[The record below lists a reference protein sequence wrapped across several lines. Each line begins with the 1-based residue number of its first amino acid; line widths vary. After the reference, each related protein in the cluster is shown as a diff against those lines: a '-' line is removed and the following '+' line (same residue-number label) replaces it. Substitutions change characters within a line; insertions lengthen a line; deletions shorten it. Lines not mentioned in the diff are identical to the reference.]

1 MGGVQSVQKIS
12 FQDMNT
18 CVHRQYT
25 IITVMKEDTCLIAG
39 TVPIRREE
47 ETINT
52 YYESGNLSQPIVI
65 YGYNDG
71 DENIVKKYRQL
82 KELGFTKVYVYP
94 GGMFEWL
101 LLQDIFTD
109 KHFRTTSK
117 ELNILKYKPKN
128 TFSSS

>member
-1 MGGVQSVQKIS
+1 MGGVQSIQKIS

-18 CVHRQYT
+18 CIQRNYS
-25 IITVMKEDTCLIAG
+25 IISVMKQDSCVIEG
-39 TVPIRREE
+39 TIPIQKEE
-47 ETINT
+47 EMINRF
-52 YYESGNLSQPIVI
+52 YESGNFAHPIVI
-65 YGYNDG
+65 YGCNDC

-109 KHFRTTSK
+109 KHFHTSSK
-117 ELNILKYKPKN
+117 ELNILKYKSEN
-128 TFSSS
+128 FFD